1 MSLPATLHSMRA
13 ASTEPDRRSQLLRG
27 LLDMC
32 LLSLLATEP
41 AYGYE
46 VTRRLADHGLEAS
59 DGSVYP
65 LLGRL
70 QRQRLIESFAVASE
84 SGPPRKYYRTTAAG
98 QDRLRSWTEHWRG
111 TAKAVE
117 ALLGTTT
124 GPSATDHSTS
134 DEENTW
140 TP

>member
-1 MSLPATLHSMRA
+1 
-13 ASTEPDRRSQLLRG
+13 
-27 LLDMC
+27 MC

-70 QRQRLIESFAVASE
+70 QRQRLIESFVVTSE

-98 QDRLRSWTEHWRG
+98 RARLQSWAEHWRG

-117 ALLGTTT
+117 ALLATTINAA
-124 GPSATDHSTS
+124 PTDPTASEMES
-134 DEENTW
+134 TW

>member
-1 MSLPATLHSMRA
+1 MRV
-13 ASTEPDRRSQLLRG
+13 ASIEPDRRSQMLRG

-70 QRQRLIESFAVASE
+70 QRQRLIESFVVTSE
-84 SGPPRKYYRTTAAG
+84 SGPPRKYYRATAAG
-98 QDRLRSWTEHWRG
+98 RARLQSWAEHWRG

-117 ALLGTTT
+117 ALLGTM
-124 GPSATDHSTS
+124 TDPAMTDPIAS
-134 DEENTW
+134 DKERTW